1 MLSETEQIIA
11 ARWIWKWLETSRSYD
26 LSDQNLRR
34 IAKEAEFVDG
44 KTEFSVKRI
53 TTYLNK
59 LLTDDYREWAAS
71 ANLVGRKELLVKQ
84 RSNKL

>member
-34 IAKEAEFVDG
+34 IAKDAEFVDG
-44 KTEFSVKRI
+44 KTEFSVKKI

-59 LLTDDYREWAAS
+59 LLNEDYKLWAS
-71 ANLVGRKELLVKQ
+71 LPNKETRLVFLKKTK
-84 RSNKL
+84 SS

>member
-11 ARWIWKWLETSRSYD
+11 ARWIWKWLETSRSFQ

-34 IAKEAEFVDG
+34 IANDAEFVDG
-44 KTEFSVKRI
+44 KTEFSVKKI

-59 LLTDDYREWAAS
+59 LLNEDYKLWAS
-71 ANLVGRKELLVKQ
+71 LPNNETRLVFLKKTK
-84 RSNKL
+84 SS